1 MGNEMAQDNI
11 RSAIALVNRV
21 VNSQELTAKVKE
33 NPGVE
38 LPKIAEQIVSE
49 MPPPLDSDPWI
60 YRIVVLALG
69 STVLIVVAGAVAL
82 AAAYTGTGDV
92 KIPEVLTAIG
102 SAAVGALAGLLAPSP
117 GRK

>member
-1 MGNEMAQDNI
+1 MEQETI

-21 VNSQELTAKVKE
+21 INSQELTAKVKE

-38 LPKIAEQIVSE
+38 LPRIAEQIVKE
-49 MPPPLDSDPWI
+49 MPPPPLDSDPWI

-82 AAAYTGTGDV
+82 AAGHTGTGEV

-117 GRK
+117 ARK

>member
-1 MGNEMAQDNI
+1 MEQDTI

-21 VNSQELTAKVKE
+21 VNSQELTARVKE

-38 LPKIAEQIVSE
+38 LPKIAEQIVRE
-49 MPPPLDSDPWI
+49 MPPPPLDSDKWI

-69 STVLIVVAGAVAL
+69 GTILIVVLGAIVL
-82 AAAYTGTGDV
+82 AATHTGTGDV

-117 GRK
+117 GKK

>member
-1 MGNEMAQDNI
+1 MEKDVV
-11 RSAIALVNRV
+11 RSAIALANRI

-33 NPGVE
+33 NPEVE
-38 LPKIAEQIVSE
+38 LPKIAEQVVRELPS
-49 MPPPLDSDPWI
+49 PPLESDPWI

-69 STVLIVVAGAVAL
+69 CTVLIVVSGAVAL
-82 AAAYTGTGDV
+82 AGLHNGQSEL

-117 GRK
+117 SRK

>member
-1 MGNEMAQDNI
+1 MEQDTI

-21 VNSQELTAKVKE
+21 VNSPELTEKVKA
-33 NPGVE
+33 NPQAE
-38 LPKIAEQIVSE
+38 LTKIADQIIRE
-49 MPPPLDSDPWI
+49 MPPPPLDSDPWI

-69 STVLIVVAGAVAL
+69 STVLIVVAGAVTL
-82 AAAYTGTGDV
+82 AATHTGTADV

>member
-1 MGNEMAQDNI
+1 MEQDAV

-21 VNSQELTAKVKE
+21 INSHELTARVKE
-33 NPGVE
+33 NPEVE
-38 LPKIAEQIVSE
+38 LPRIAEQIVKE
-49 MPPPLDSDPWI
+49 MPPPPLDSDPWI

-69 STVLIVVAGAVAL
+69 GTVLIVVAGAVGLTAWH
-82 AAAYTGTGDV
+82 TGNDDV
-92 KIPEVLTAIG
+92 KIPELLTAIG

>member
-1 MGNEMAQDNI
+1 MEQDTI

-21 VNSQELTAKVKE
+21 VNSQELTEKVKA
-33 NPGVE
+33 NPAIE
-38 LPKIAEQIVSE
+38 LPKLAEQVVRE
-49 MPPPLDSDPWI
+49 LPRPPLESDRWI

-69 STVLIVVAGAVAL
+69 GTVLIVVGGAVVL
-82 AAAYTGTGDV
+82 AATHTGTSEL

-117 GRK
+117 GNK